1 MQPLSRRL
9 SLQFASFAA
18 IGAVGTGVHYAV
30 LVALVSGLGWSPVLA
45 TSIGAVCGALT
56 NYFLNYRLTFRSRKR
71 HSEAMI
77 KFMVVAAIGLGI
89 NAAIVKY
96 GVQLAGLHYL
106 VAQVLATGVV
116 LVWGFLANRVWT
128 FQGEAQHAEG

>member
-1 MQPLSRRL
+1 MQPLSRKL

-30 LVALVSGLGWSPVLA
+30 LVALVSGLGWSPVPA

-56 NYFLNYRLTFRSRKR
+56 NYFLNYRLTFRSQKR

-89 NAAIVKY
+89 NAAIVKF

-106 VAQVLATGVV
+106 VAQVVATGVV
-116 LVWGFLANRVWT
+116 LAWGFLVNRVWT
-128 FQGEAQHAEG
+128 FQGDAQNAEG